1 MNTNA
6 VLKGRR
12 QRFEQRGSYDFFIFF
27 PQLVSGYQWDREAGG
42 HIADTLRSL
51 TSDEIRLFV
60 RNRIMTN
67 TNVEGLFTAS
77 EDDYSP
83 NSKTFVFDEAKP
95 TEKIV
100 VRHVRG
106 DWTSSASMQ
115 ELNVYFNNP
124 LFGTTSTDLPH
135 ATYLCWIAGYHRNR
149 IYKDDLVVP
158 VARRRGGVAGGALYD
173 HTRNESVLP
182 IQKVIGMTFPDTED
196 QTGLLLEDWVE
207 TRVERSST
215 DAGNEQWVQW
225 TVTPAEN
232 RDRDPSRDPEE
243 YRRMRRIVNGADK
256 IDPSDM
262 DPNAARLGNGF
273 WQHYQLFLQAGD
285 DVTKYRLGY
294 REMGMTGDP
303 WQYVYFKE
311 EQGTWV
317 STREVPR
324 RLPEGSSG
332 SDNLEYV
339 LYRYGRCAE
348 ADNYEHELF

>member
-12 QRFEQRGSYDFFIFF
+12 QRFERRGSYDFFIFF

-51 TSDEIRLFV
+51 TSEEIRSFV
-60 RNRIMTN
+60 RNRIMMN
-67 TNVEGLFTAS
+67 ENVEGLFTAS
-77 EDDYSP
+77 ENDYSP
-83 NSKTFVFDEAKP
+83 SSKTFVFDEAKP
-95 TEKIV
+95 AEKIV

-135 ATYLCWIAGYHRNR
+135 ATYLCWVAGYHRNR

-158 VARRRGGVAGGALYD
+158 VARRDNGTYN
-173 HTRNESVLP
+173 HSRNDSVLP

-207 TRVERSST
+207 TRVERSDGQSE
-215 DAGNEQWVQW
+215 GEQWVQW
-225 TVTPAEN
+225 TATPAE
-232 RDRDPSRDPEE
+232 DRERLDSDPEE
-243 YRRMRRIVNGADK
+243 WRRLRRVANGADR
-256 IDPSDM
+256 IDLSIPSDTVN
-262 DPNAARLGNGF
+262 NAENHLGSDFYGY
-273 WQHYQLFLQAGD
+273 HQLFLKDGD
-285 DVTKYRLGY
+285 DITKYRLQY
-294 REMGMTGDP
+294 RESGSKDP
-303 WQYVYFKE
+303 WQYVYFKNE
-311 EQGTWV
+311 RGAWV
-317 STREVPR
+317 SKDDVPR
-324 RLPEGSSG
+324 QIAGTSPE
-332 SDNLEYV
+332 V
-339 LYRYGRCAE
+339 ALYRYGRCAE

>member
-12 QRFEQRGSYDFFIFF
+12 QRFERRGSYDFFIFF

-51 TSDEIRLFV
+51 TSEEIRSFV
-60 RNRIMTN
+60 RNRIMMN
-67 TNVEGLFTAS
+67 ENVEGLLTDS
-77 EDDYSP
+77 EDDYIP
-83 NSKTFVFDEAKP
+83 NSRTFVFDSEKP
-95 TEKIV
+95 EEKIV

-158 VARRRGGVAGGALYD
+158 VARRRGGVGRGAPYD
-173 HTRNESVLP
+173 HSRNDSVLP

-225 TVTPAEN
+225 TVTPAE
-232 RDRDPSRDPEE
+232 DRAPTRPPDSEE
-243 YRRMRRIVNGADK
+243 YRRLRRVADG
-256 IDPSDM
+256 
-262 DPNAARLGNGF
+262 R
-273 WQHYQLFLQAGD
+273 HQLFLEDGD

-294 REMGMTGDP
+294 RERMSDDS
-303 WQYVYFKE
+303 WQYVYFEEK
-311 EQGTWV
+311 EQGTWFSRDV
-317 STREVPR
+317 VPR
-324 RLPEGSSG
+324 RLPADAAM
-332 SDNLEYV
+332 DNVEVV

>member
-12 QRFEQRGSYDFFIFF
+12 QRFERRGSYDFFIFF

-51 TSDEIRLFV
+51 TSDEIRSFV
-60 RNRIMTN
+60 RNRIMTGMD
-67 TNVEGLFTAS
+67 VDGLFTDS
-77 EDDYSP
+77 ENDYSP
-83 NSKTFVFDEAKP
+83 NSKTFVFDAEKP
-95 TEKIV
+95 EEKIV

-158 VARRRGGVAGGALYD
+158 VARIRGGVAGGAPYD
-173 HTRNESVLP
+173 HSRNDSVLP

-207 TRVERSST
+207 TRVERSDGQSE
-215 DAGNEQWVQW
+215 GEQWVQW
-225 TVTPAEN
+225 TVTPAGDSE
-232 RDRDPSRDPEE
+232 PSQGDPEE
-243 YRRMRRIVNGADK
+243 YRRLRRVANGADK
-256 IDPSDM
+256 IDPNDM
-262 DPNAARLGNGF
+262 TSGAERLGPDFYGY
-273 WQHYQLFLQAGD
+273 HQLFLKDGD
-285 DVTKYRLGY
+285 DITKYRLQY
-294 REMGMTGDP
+294 RKSMSSDP
-303 WQYVYFKE
+303 WQYVYFKNE
-311 EQGTWV
+311 RGAWV
-317 STREVPR
+317 SKDDVPR
-324 RLPEGSSG
+324 QIAGTAPEV
-332 SDNLEYV
+332 V

>member
-12 QRFEQRGSYDFFIFF
+12 QRFERRGSYDFFIFF

-51 TSDEIRLFV
+51 TSEEIRSFV
-60 RNRIMTN
+60 RNRIMMN
-67 TNVEGLFTAS
+67 ENVEGLFTAS

-83 NSKTFVFDEAKP
+83 SSKTFVFDEAKP
-95 TEKIV
+95 AEKIV

-135 ATYLCWIAGYHRNR
+135 ATYLCWVAGYHRNR

-158 VARRRGGVAGGALYD
+158 VARRNNGTYN
-173 HTRNESVLP
+173 HSRNDSVLP

-207 TRVERSST
+207 TRVERSDT
-215 DAGNEQWVQW
+215 RDDETGNEQWVQW
-225 TVTPAEN
+225 TLTPAE
-232 RDRDPSRDPEE
+232 DRERMDSDPAEW
-243 YRRMRRIVNGADK
+243 RRLRRVAMGADR
-256 IDPSDM
+256 IDLSIPSDTVN
-262 DPNAARLGNGF
+262 NAENHLGSDF
-273 WQHYQLFLQAGD
+273 YKRHQLFLEDGD
-285 DVTKYRLGY
+285 DITKYRLQY
-294 REMGMTGDP
+294 RKSTDP
-303 WQYVYFKE
+303 WEYVYFE
-311 EQGTWV
+311 GERGAWV
-317 STREVPR
+317 SRRTIPTRIPDEPTGDIVEV
-324 RLPEGSSG
+324 
-332 SDNLEYV
+332 V